1 MKNTEGYAA
10 LNRGTLRMLL
20 GFVLAFA
27 LVFGLLSAAI
37 FAETATAADMRLQ
50 STTGTV
56 SLKNASGK
64 SVSIREGMKLYSGYT
79 LSTSSKSYAYVSL
92 DSSKVVKL
100 DASTTVQVK
109 KSGSKLELLVS
120 SGKLF
125 FNVSAPLS
133 SSETLNIRT
142 STMVTGVRGTSGV
155 VSTNGS
161 DSSVDIYDGTVT
173 VNTVSGGESFTVSAG
188 ESLSVSSAGVTSS
201 ELTAADIPGFAAVEI
216 AGSESLQ
223 ERIESASGL
232 DVGAVVSGAEEKLAS
247 DEAEAEAAQAALEEA
262 AGELNGGSTQLPG
275 IEQTL
280 PSIPVIIPDFTDAPS
295 PTDTPTA
302 DPSTDPSTDPSDD
315 PTDEPTAEPST
326 DPVPSTTDSGAQES
340 DPLGT
345 ISVDTTMTAAQFDTF
360 LSSGSTIT
368 IKQDATLTISSNL
381 TLDIADFTI
390 DGGGTLATSDGAT
403 ITFNGT
409 ANIHGDITF
418 EGKVEISGGTLV
430 IDSGAT
436 LTNNGYIE
444 LKKDDA
450 QTAGTITNN
459 GTIVNT
465 EQCTIMVRKD
475 CRITNNGTITNNGWI
490 TTEDDPYT
498 VAITGNGKIDGTN
511 VPVASSPVSG

>member
-1 MKNTEGYAA
+1 MKVNEEHSSI
-10 LNRGTLRMLL
+10 RIGTLRQLL
-20 GFVLAFA
+20 GFILAFV
-27 LVFGLLSAAI
+27 LVFGLLSTAIAAES
-37 FAETATAADMRLQ
+37 ATATDMRLQ

-64 SVSIREGMKLYSGYT
+64 SVSIRTGMKLYSGYT

-92 DSSKVVKL
+92 DSTKAVKL
-100 DASTTVQVK
+100 DASTKVQVK

-155 VSTNGS
+155 VSVEGADS
-161 DSSVDIYDGTVT
+161 SSVDIYDGAVT
-173 VNTVSGGESFTVSAG
+173 ANASSGSVTLSVTAG
-188 ESLSVSSAGVTSS
+188 ESLSVSGSGTAST

-216 AGSESLQ
+216 AGDESLQ

-232 DVGAVVSGAEEKLAS
+232 DVGAVVSGAEDRLAS
-247 DEAEAEAAQAALEEA
+247 DEAEAEAAQAALDEA
-262 AGELNGGSTQLPG
+262 AEELNGGSVQLPG

-302 DPSTDPSTDPSDD
+302 DPSTEPSTDPSTEPSTDPSDD
-315 PTDEPTAEPST
+315 PTDEPTAEPSPET
-326 DPVPSTTDSGAQES
+326 GVFDSDATIDVSEMQAILGNGSLTLNNGAKLTINGDVDFNKSTFAINGS
-340 DPLGT
+340 GT
-345 ISVDTTMTAAQFDTF
+345 IAAA
-360 LSSGSTIT
+360 SGS
-368 IKQDATLTISSNL
+368 TLTISSSTYVYGNV
-381 TLDIADFTI
+381 
-390 DGGGTLATSDGAT
+390 
-403 ITFNGT
+403 
-409 ANIHGDITF
+409 TF
-418 EGKVEISGGTLV
+418 EGNVEISGGMLV
-430 IDSGAT
+430 IDSSTT

-444 LKKDDA
+444 L
-450 QTAGTITNN
+450 TNAGTITNN

-465 EQCTIMVRKD
+465 EQCTILVREGCTIAND
-475 CRITNNGTITNNGWI
+475 GTITNNGWI

-498 VAITGNGKIDGTN
+498 EAITGNGKIDGTN
-511 VPVASSPVSG
+511 VPVASPPISG

>member
-1 MKNTEGYAA
+1 MKNTKEYAA
-10 LNRGTLRMLL
+10 LNRGTLRLLL

-27 LVFGLLSAAI
+27 LVFSLLSAAI

-100 DASTTVQVK
+100 DASTKVQVK

-155 VSTNGS
+155 VSADGAGS
-161 DSSVDIYDGTVT
+161 SSVDIYDGAVT
-173 VNTVSGGESFTVSAG
+173 VNASSGSVTLSVTAG
-188 ESLSVSSAGVTSS
+188 ESLSVSGSGTAST

-216 AGSESLQ
+216 AGDESLQ

-232 DVGAVVSGAEEKLAS
+232 DVGAVVSGAQEKLAS
-247 DEAEAEAAQAALEEA
+247 DEAEAEAAQAEADEA
-262 AGELNGGSTQLPG
+262 AEALNGGSVQLPG
-275 IEQTL
+275 IEQVQ

-302 DPSTDPSTDPSDD
+302 DPSTEPSTDPSTEPSTEPSTDPSDD
-315 PTDEPTAEPST
+315 PTDEPTAEPSPET
-326 DPVPSTTDSGAQES
+326 GVFDSDAEIGAAAMQLILNHGS
-340 DPLGT
+340 MTLNNVTLT
-345 ISVDTTMTAAQFDTF
+345 IIENVDFDTGDF
-360 LSSGSTIT
+360 VINGSGSIVAAS
-368 IKQDATLTISSNL
+368 DVTLTISGSVSING
-381 TLDIADFTI
+381 D
-390 DGGGTLATSDGAT
+390 LAFAG
-403 ITFNGT
+403 
-409 ANIHGDITF
+409 
-418 EGKVEISGGTLV
+418 EVVVSGMLV
-430 IDSGAT
+430 IDSSTT

-444 LKKDDA
+444 L
-450 QTAGTITNN
+450 TNAGTITNN
-459 GTIVNT
+459 GTITNAVNST
-465 EQCTIMVRKD
+465 MLIRTRCTV
-475 CRITNNGTITNNGWI
+475 TNYGTITNYGWI
-490 TTEDDPYT
+490 TTESEG
-498 VAITGNGKIDGTN
+498 AITGNAVKGN
-511 VPVASSPVSG
+511 NQPVVSPPSGG

>member
-1 MKNTEGYAA
+1 MKNTKEYAA
-10 LNRGTLRMLL
+10 LNRGTLRLL
-20 GFVLAFA
+20 LCFVLAFA
-27 LVFGLLSAAI
+27 LVFSLLSAAI

-100 DASTTVQVK
+100 DASTKVQVK

-155 VSTNGS
+155 VSADGAGS
-161 DSSVDIYDGTVT
+161 SSVDIYDGAVT
-173 VNTVSGGESFTVSAG
+173 VNTVSGGESLTVTAG
-188 ESLSVSSAGVTSS
+188 ESLTVALGAA
-201 ELTAADIPGFAAVEI
+201 EMAALTEDDIPGFAAVEI
-216 AGSESLQ
+216 AADESLQ

-232 DVGAVVSGAEEKLAS
+232 DVAGVASGAQEKLAS
-247 DEAEAEAAQAALEEA
+247 DEAEAEAAQAEADEA
-262 AGELNGGSTQLPG
+262 AEALNGGSVQLPG
-275 IEQTL
+275 IEQVQ

-295 PTDTPTA
+295 PTDEPTA
-302 DPSTDPSTDPSDD
+302 EPTTEPSTDPSTDPSDD
-315 PTDEPTAEPST
+315 PTDTPTAEPT
-326 DPVPSTTDSGAQES
+326 PETGVFDSDAEIGAAEMQLILDHGS
-340 DPLGT
+340 MTLNNVTLT
-345 ISVDTTMTAAQFDTF
+345 IIENVDFDTSDF
-360 LSSGSTIT
+360 VINGSGSIVAAS
-368 IKQDATLTISSNL
+368 DVTLTISGSVSING
-381 TLDIADFTI
+381 D
-390 DGGGTLATSDGAT
+390 LAFAG
-403 ITFNGT
+403 
-409 ANIHGDITF
+409 
-418 EGKVEISGGTLV
+418 EVVVSGMLV
-430 IDSGAT
+430 IDSSTT

-444 LKKDDA
+444 L
-450 QTAGTITNN
+450 TNAGTITNN

-465 EQCTIMVRKD
+465 EQCTILVREGCTIAND
-475 CRITNNGTITNNGWI
+475 GTITNNGWI

-498 VAITGNGKIDGTN
+498 EAITGNGKIDGTN
-511 VPVASSPVSG
+511 VPVASPPISG

>member
-50 STTGTV
+50 SASGTV
-56 SLKNASGK
+56 SVKNASGK

-100 DASTTVQVK
+100 DASTKVQVK

-155 VSTNGS
+155 VSADGAGS
-161 DSSVDIYDGTVT
+161 SSVDIYDGAVT
-173 VNTVSGGESFTVSAG
+173 VNTVSGSVTLSVTAG
-188 ESLSVSSAGVTSS
+188 ESLSVSGSGTAST

-216 AGSESLQ
+216 AADESLQ

-232 DVGAVVSGAEEKLAS
+232 DVAGVVSGAQEKLAS
-247 DEAEAEAAQAALEEA
+247 DEAEAEAAQAEADEA
-262 AGELNGGSTQLPG
+262 AEALNGGSVQLPG
-275 IEQTL
+275 IEQMQ

-295 PTDTPTA
+295 PTDEPTA
-302 DPSTDPSTDPSDD
+302 EPTTEPSTDPSTDPSDD
-315 PTDEPTAEPST
+315 PTDTPTAEPT
-326 DPVPSTTDSGAQES
+326 PETGVFDSDAEIGAAEMQLILDHGS
-340 DPLGT
+340 MTLNNVTLT
-345 ISVDTTMTAAQFDTF
+345 IIENVDFDTSDF
-360 LSSGSTIT
+360 VINGSGSIVAAS
-368 IKQDATLTISSNL
+368 DVTLTISGSVSINGDL
-381 TLDIADFTI
+381 AFA
-390 DGGGTLATSDGAT
+390 GEVVVSGTLAV
-403 ITFNGT
+403 N
-409 ANIHGDITF
+409 
-418 EGKVEISGGTLV
+418 
-430 IDSGAT
+430 SGAT
-436 LTNNGYIE
+436 LTNNGAITNSNYITISGK
-444 LKKDDA
+444 LINSSSG
-450 QTAGTITNN
+450 QITIGAGTTLENN
-459 GTIVNT
+459 GSIENYG
-465 EQCTIMVRKD
+465 RLD
-475 CRITNNGTITNNGWI
+475 CNGLYYG
-490 TTEDDPYT
+490 DGS
-498 VAITGNGKIDGTN
+498 VTGEGFYGG
-511 VPVASSPVSG
+511 PSPVPTP

>member
-1 MKNTEGYAA
+1 MKNTKEYAA
-10 LNRGTLRMLL
+10 LNRGTLRLL
-20 GFVLAFA
+20 LCFVLAFA
-27 LVFGLLSAAI
+27 LVFSLLSAAI

-100 DASTTVQVK
+100 DASTKVQVK

-155 VSTNGS
+155 VSADGAGS
-161 DSSVDIYDGTVT
+161 SSVDIYDGAVT
-173 VNTVSGGESFTVSAG
+173 VNTVSGGESLTVTAG
-188 ESLSVSSAGVTSS
+188 ESLTVALGAA
-201 ELTAADIPGFAAVEI
+201 EMAALTEDDIPGFAAVEI
-216 AGSESLQ
+216 AADESLQ

-232 DVGAVVSGAEEKLAS
+232 DVAGVASGAQEKLAS
-247 DEAEAEAAQAALEEA
+247 DEAEAEAAQAEADEA
-262 AGELNGGSTQLPG
+262 AEALNGGSVQLPG
-275 IEQTL
+275 IEQVQ

-295 PTDTPTA
+295 PTAEPTETPIETPTE
-302 DPSTDPSTDPSDD
+302 T
-315 PTDEPTAEPST
+315 PTDEPVTPS
-326 DPVPSTTDSGAQES
+326 DSTGVFDSDATIDVSEMQAI
-340 DPLGT
+340 LGNGSMTLNNVTLT
-345 ISVDTTMTAAQFDTF
+345 IIENVDFDTSDF
-360 LSSGSTIT
+360 VINGSGSIVAAS
-368 IKQDATLTISSNL
+368 DVTLTISGSVSING
-381 TLDIADFTI
+381 D
-390 DGGGTLATSDGAT
+390 LAFAG
-403 ITFNGT
+403 
-409 ANIHGDITF
+409 
-418 EGKVEISGGTLV
+418 EVVVSGMLV
-430 IDSGAT
+430 IDSSTT

-444 LKKDDA
+444 L
-450 QTAGTITNN
+450 TNAGTITNN

-465 EQCTIMVRKD
+465 EQCTILVREGCTIAND
-475 CRITNNGTITNNGWI
+475 GTITNNGWI

-498 VAITGNGKIDGTN
+498 EAITGNGKIDGTN
-511 VPVASSPVSG
+511 VPVASPPISG